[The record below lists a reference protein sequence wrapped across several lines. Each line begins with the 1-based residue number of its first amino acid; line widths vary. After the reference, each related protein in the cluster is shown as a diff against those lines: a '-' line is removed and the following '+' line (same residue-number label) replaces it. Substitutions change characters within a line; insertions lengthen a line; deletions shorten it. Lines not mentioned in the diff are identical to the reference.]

1 MEKKLNK
8 ILIVCDGVKNVIEV
22 DYSAETIHNFITM
35 HRERQNDGVPE
46 MVTIKEGFYVDPNKV
61 TLIRDITDE
70 EIVLKIGSEE
80 LGRVCIDAINT
91 AQRKY
96 SISPV
101 EIKS

>member
-8 ILIVCDGVKNVIEV
+8 ILIVCDGVRNEIESE
-22 DYSAETIHNFITM
+22 YSAETIHNFITM
-35 HRERQNDGVPE
+35 HRERQNDGVSE
-46 MVTIKEGFYVDPNKV
+46 MVIIKEGFYVDPNKV
-61 TLIRDITDE
+61 TLIREIADK
-70 EIVLKIGSEE
+70 EIVFKIGSKEF
-80 LGRVCIDAINT
+80 GRVCIDAINS